1 MVECAGPGT
10 PDSEFHLNV
19 LLRISP
25 CCSASYFDS
34 QREDRLPF
42 SLKWNRSPPGMLWI
56 PSGAGR
62 GRAVGS
68 CYRCSPPPP
77 AFFVSSVP
85 EVLFF
90 PRYLMA
96 GLGSSSEDEGDSH
109 SESGEEETPK
119 LPRKVRRPDPAGRGC
134 WESPG
139 SAVRPQPP
147 CFCPLLVVHSLT
159 LPLTSP
165 SPPSS
170 AAPGQSQDPGSRTQ
184 LTPKTTNSKRHQSTL
199 TRTPGQ

>member
-1 MVECAGPGT
+1 MCRSRDPRFRVPPECAFENFPLLLGI
-10 PDSEFHLNV
+10 
-19 LLRISP
+19 LLRFPKGRPSPLFSQMEQISP
-25 CCSASYFDS
+25 WHAVDPFWSWEGQGSGFL
-34 QREDRLPF
+34 LPP
-42 SLKWNRSPPGMLWI
+42 SRPP
-56 PSGAGR
+56 S
-62 GRAVGS
+62 
-68 CYRCSPPPP
+68 

-96 GLGSSSEDEGDSH
+96 GLGSSSEDEGDSP

-139 SAVRPQPP
+139 SAVQPQPP
-147 CFCPLLVVHSLT
+147 RFCPLLVVHSLT